1 MPAMAKDA
9 KDAKDTKDAGETKPP
24 KRWTLV
30 VAILLVNLLT
40 VGVVVAYFAIFH
52 TAGASAAAA
61 PPPPAPT
68 TEYGPLHPLA
78 PIVANL
84 TDRSVGRFVRVT
96 VHLEASNEEALPMVV
111 AREIP
116 IRHRLLIYFSELDAA
131 RAATPGGKEAL
142 REELVPAVNEVI
154 GGELV
159 RRVYFSEFVVQ

>member
-1 MPAMAKDA
+1 KDA
-9 KDAKDTKDAGETKPP
+9 KDSNDAKPA
-24 KRWTLV
+24 KRWPLV

-40 VGVVVAYFAIFH
+40 VGGVVAYFALFH

-61 PPPPAPT
+61 APPPAPAA

-84 TDRSVGRFVRVT
+84 PDRSAGRFVRVT
-96 VHLEASNEEALPMVV
+96 VHLEAKDDEALATVV

-116 IRHRLLIYFSELDAA
+116 IRHRLLIYFSELDPT
-131 RAATPGGKEAL
+131 RAAAPGGKDVL

-154 GGELV
+154 GSELV